1 MACVWDL
8 VWVSIFGLLWLS
20 VSKTLTCNKVIP
32 SVLPFT
38 VQSFSIK
45 HLMLV
50 WLRPSQ
56 LLEGVGEAD

>member
-8 VWVSIFGLLWLS
+8 VWVSIFGLPWLS
-20 VSKTLTCNKVIP
+20 VSKTLASNKVIL
-32 SVLPFT
+32 SVLPFA
-38 VQSFSIK
+38 VQSFSVK

-56 LLEGVGEAD
+56 LLELVGEAD